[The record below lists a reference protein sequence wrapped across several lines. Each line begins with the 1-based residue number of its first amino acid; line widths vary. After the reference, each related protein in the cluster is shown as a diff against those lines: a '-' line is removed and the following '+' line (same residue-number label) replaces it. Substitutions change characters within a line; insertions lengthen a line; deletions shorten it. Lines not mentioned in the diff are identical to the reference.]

1 MPRPGRPTTIGC
13 ARGCRAAARCPLSQT
28 PFNPAALASSPA
40 WLTGLGR
47 GDDVD
52 LPGLGRGLLR
62 RGRGRR
68 LGEGELVGWFGG
80 RLKSLAVTPALLRRV
95 GGDLGGQFLPAFFP
109 FGDVP
114 AAGAHVRD
122 G

>member
-1 MPRPGRPTTIGC
+1 MPRPVRPTTIGC

-28 PFNPAALASSPA
+28 PFSPAALASSPA
-40 WLTGLGR
+40 WLTGLGG

-62 RGRGRR
+62 RGPGGR
-68 LGEGELVGWFGG
+68 LGEGGLVGWFGG
-80 RLKSLAVTPALLRRV
+80 SLKFLAVAPLLRRV
-95 GGDLGGQFLPAFFP
+95 GGDLGGHFLPAFFP

-114 AAGAHVRD
+114 AAGGHV
-122 G
+122 GG